1 MSQQKNNHIK
11 DVLMGL
17 AAGFGVVAATVM
29 MVLFISLLGTDDA
42 DQESEDQR
50 SERLKPVGQV
60 QVEGVV
66 PPPEVIKEKSGKE
79 VFETVCKACH
89 TPPGVPPA
97 PQLGDKASWGE
108 RLAKGEAA
116 LVQNALNGIGIMPPK
131 GGADFSDDEV
141 KKAVQYMLEAV
152 GVESSA
158 PEPVKPEPQATTG
171 LDLAVGK
178 QVYESTCGICHNMGI
193 VGAPKFGDKA
203 LWAPRIEKGMDTL
216 VTNAVKGFT
225 GETGVMPPKGGNKQL
240 NDEQVKNAVAYMLD
254 AAGADVQS
262 TSEKTAPES
271 ATAPEKP
278 AEPAARA
285 EPAEPVASAPSL
297 DLANGEQ
304 IYTKACVVCHLMG
317 IIGAPKFG
325 DKAIWAPRIEKGMD
339 TLVTN
344 AVKGFTGE
352 TGVMP
357 AKGGQTQLTDEEVKN
372 AVAYML
378 DAVGADVQSTSEES
392 APESAPEK
400 PAVPAEPAKPASQAP
415 SLDLAKGEQIYTQ
428 GCVVCHLTGVANAP
442 KLGDKTAWAPRIAKG
457 MNALFTTALQGM
469 GAMPPRG
476 MLPQAPDDDIKAAV
490 AYMVSKAQ

>member
-1 MSQQKNNHIK
+1 
-11 DVLMGL
+11 MGI
-17 AAGFGVVAATVM
+17 AVGFGVVAAIFVM
-29 MVLFISLLGTDDA
+29 MLFISLLGTDDA

-97 PQLGDKASWGE
+97 PQLGDKASWGD

-216 VTNAVKGFT
+216 VTNAVKGFA
-225 GETGVMPPKGGNKQL
+225 GETGVMPPKGGKTQL
-240 NDEQVKNAVAYMLD
+240 SDDKVKNAVAYMLD
-254 AAGADVQS
+254 AAGADIQS
-262 TSEKTAPES
+262 TSEETAPES

-285 EPAEPVASAPSL
+285 EPAAPAEPSF
-297 DLANGEQ
+297 DLAKGEQ
-304 IYTKACVVCHLMG
+304 IYTKACFVCHLTG
-317 IIGAPKFG
+317 IAGAPKFG
-325 DKAIWAPRIEKGMD
+325 DKALWAPRIEKGMD

-344 AVKGFTGE
+344 AVQGFTGE

-357 AKGGQTQLTDEEVKN
+357 PKGGQTQLTDEEVKN

-400 PAVPAEPAKPASQAP
+400 PAVPAEAAAPTEP

-457 MNALFTTALQGM
+457 MDALFTTALQGM